1 MGGVAG
7 GCDGGRALATGSTVV
22 APRRSTATATG
33 RPDPR
38 VRLHL
43 PTHLPLAVGAL
54 VALRGRGPRWKTLA
68 WVSSVSTQVAVGVVG
83 PPARLFAE

>member
-7 GCDGGRALATGSTVV
+7 GCGGGRGLATGSTVV
-22 APRRSTATATG
+22 APRRSTATATE

-43 PTHLPLAVGAL
+43 PTY
-54 VALRGRGPRWKTLA
+54 LRCYK
-68 WVSSVSTQVAVGVVG
+68 VAVFLRNATLHAQVDASRREGLEG
-83 PPARLFAE
+83 SSGSPQS

>member
-7 GCDGGRALATGSTVV
+7 GCGGGRGLATGSTVV

-43 PTHLPLAVGAL
+43 PTYLPVPLALGGIA
-54 VALRGRGPRWKTLA
+54 RPRAEMEDTG
-68 WVSSVSTQVAVGVVG
+68 VGVFG
-83 PPARLFAE
+83 NGK